1 MGKCARFPSCCAIIL
16 VSSCR
21 GSASSCRFSRLT
33 TLPAKGRRGF
43 IFMTRW
49 GRNSKSTEYAATGS
63 GSPAVRGVLF
73 YENRWGKKP
82 LHKLSEQDAVTVALR
97 ALDTAAEADT
107 ATGGVD
113 RNARIFPIIKIISR
127 DGIKTLPDRADCG
140 PFQEHRG
147 MIEEPYRWV
156 EAIANRREYIET
168 QLAPGSPIAALSFR
182 DGILFVTVGRAR
194 QKLFEIYDR
203 IAMGA
208 IGHPGD
214 IERLRMAAIE
224 LASTE
229 GFTRSAADVSL
240 RRLAFYSLSPLLKT
254 AFEQVYGAPY
264 LARMIF
270 AEVGTTPA
278 DDLFL
283 RVEYDGAIVAERLGG
298 GCEATGFSAISGT
311 ARGTELMEEL
321 LRRDHD
327 SNCTL
332 KAALKSC
339 ARCLECG

>member
-1 MGKCARFPSCCAIIL
+1 
-16 VSSCR
+16 
-21 GSASSCRFSRLT
+21 
-33 TLPAKGRRGF
+33 
-43 IFMTRW
+43 
-49 GRNSKSTEYAATGS
+49 
-63 GSPAVRGVLF
+63 
-73 YENRWGKKP
+73 
-82 LHKLSEQDAVTVALR
+82 
-97 ALDTAAEADT
+97 
-107 ATGGVD
+107 
-113 RNARIFPIIKIISR
+113 
-127 DGIKTLPDRADCG
+127 
-140 PFQEHRG
+140 

-168 QLAPGSPIAALSFR
+168 QLAPGSPIAALSCR
-182 DGILFVTVGRAR
+182 DGILFVTVGRGR

-254 AFEQVYGAPY
+254 AFEQVYGAPF

-270 AEVGTTPA
+270 AEVGTTA
-278 DDLFL
+278 EEDLFL
-283 RVEYDGAIVAERLGG
+283 RVEYDGAITAYGPAGESHPPRF
-298 GCEATGFSAISGT
+298 CAISGT
-311 ARGTELMEEL
+311 TRATELMESL

-327 SNCTL
+327 PGSTLNRAMQPALDAWSVGSLPAREDGSDDIPAHETLLRHRTEELKSATIEACILERSGPSAIRFRSIAGEEL
-332 KAALKSC
+332 KALAG
-339 ARCLECG
+339 A